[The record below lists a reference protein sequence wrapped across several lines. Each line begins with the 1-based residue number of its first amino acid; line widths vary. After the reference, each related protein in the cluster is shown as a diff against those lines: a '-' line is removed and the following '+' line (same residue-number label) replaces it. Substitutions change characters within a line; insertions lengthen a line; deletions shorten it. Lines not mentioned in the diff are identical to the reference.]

1 MDAALAIALG
11 GLVQGSVFAL
21 VAIGF
26 ALVYRVTGT
35 VNLAQ
40 GAFVVLGALTAYS
53 FEVGFGMPVWL
64 AVLAALVVAAVVGFL
79 TAVIVFAPG
88 LRRLPP
94 SGMVILTGGLLTVFE
109 GAALL
114 VWGSQ
119 PYQLPPFSGYKPVA
133 IGSAHVPTQAFW
145 DLGITAL
152 VIAVLWYVLQRT
164 TFGKA
169 LRACAENPAA
179 ATLMGIDV
187 ERVRVFSYMAAAVLG
202 ALSGIA
208 IGPIVSL
215 QFDGGR
221 FFTVYGFISVAIG
234 GMGSFLGA
242 LIGGLGIGLVQQ
254 LGAGYASSV
263 FATTLAIGLL
273 IVVLVWRP
281 NGLFGRG
288 ARREDNRVASAHVL
302 GVRARIDPRVAH
314 IAVVAAAI
322 VLAVLPAFVPGG
334 ALASMS
340 IAAIVFIAVMGLD
353 VLMGYAGQISL
364 GHAAFVALG
373 GYGAAIAT
381 VRFGLPPLAGIV
393 AGLVVSLLCAAVVS
407 LLTVRLRGIYM
418 ALATLAF
425 GLLID
430 SLAVGLSDLTG
441 GPSGLTGV
449 PHFGIGAYTFADP
462 RADYYLV
469 WGVALAVF
477 VLLANLLRS
486 DFGRA
491 LRAIRTDQTAA
502 LALGIDVPRYKLY
515 AFLISAACASL
526 AGSLLAYYFQFL
538 SPEMVSTP
546 RSLEYV
552 TMLVIGGEG
561 SLAGPLLGVLLLV
574 LLPTAIQPLN
584 QAKTLF
590 AGVVLVGGLLLLPQG
605 ILGLIASSF
614 ARRQGRR
621 FAAVSGGASRGSA
634 DPSRGSG

>member
-1 MDAALAIALG
+1 MDAALAITIG

-40 GAFVVLGALTAYS
+40 GAFVVLGALTTYS
-53 FEVGFGMPVWL
+53 FEQTLGWP
-64 AVLAALVVAAVVGFL
+64 AALAAVAALAVAAVVGYL
-79 TAVIVFAPG
+79 VAVLIFAPG

-94 SGMVILTGGLLTVFE
+94 SGMVMLTGGLLTLFE

-119 PYQLPPFSGYKPVA
+119 PYQLPPFSGYQPVA
-133 IGSAHVPTQAFW
+133 IGGAKIPTQAFW
-145 DLGITAL
+145 DVGITTVVVVA
-152 VIAVLWYVLQRT
+152 LWYVLQRT

-187 ERVRVFSYMAAAVLG
+187 ERVRVFSYTAAAVLG

-208 IGPIVSL
+208 IGPVVSL

-234 GMGSFLGA
+234 GMGSFAGA
-242 LIGGLGIGLVQQ
+242 LLGGLGLGVLQQ
-254 LGAGYASSV
+254 LGAAYVSSI
-263 FATTLAIGLL
+263 FATTLAIALL
-273 IVVLVWRP
+273 IVTLVSRP

-288 ARREDNRVASAHVL
+288 ARREDNRAAAAHIV
-302 GVRARIDPRVAH
+302 GVRTRIEPRTARIAFVAAA
-314 IAVVAAAI
+314 AVVA
-322 VLAVLPAFVPGG
+322 LLPVFVGGG
-334 ALASMS
+334 ALSSLS
-340 IAAIVFIAVMGLD
+340 IAGIVFIAVMGLD
-353 VLMGYAGQISL
+353 VLMGFAGQISL
-364 GHAAFVALG
+364 GHAAFVAIG

-381 VRFGLPPLAGIV
+381 VRYGLPPLAGI
-393 AGLVVSLLCAAVVS
+393 ATGLVASLACAVVLS
-407 LLTVRLRGIYM
+407 LITVRLRGIYM

-425 GLLID
+425 GLLVD
-430 SLAVGLSDLTG
+430 SLAVGLSELTG

-449 PHFGIGAYTFADP
+449 PHFAVGGYTFAGA
-462 RADYYLV
+462 RANYYLV
-469 WGVALAVF
+469 WGVALVVF
-477 VLLANLLRS
+477 VLLANVLRS

-526 AGSLLAYYFQFL
+526 AGSLYAYYFQFL
-538 SPEMVSTP
+538 SPDMVSTP

-574 LLPTAIQPLN
+574 ILPTAIQPLN

-605 ILGLIASSF
+605 ILGVITSALTPKPRDATAQS
-614 ARRQGRR
+614 APP
-621 FAAVSGGASRGSA
+621 GSV
-634 DPSRGSG
+634 PT

>member
-1 MDAALAIALG
+1 MAAALAIAIG
-11 GLVQGSVFAL
+11 GLVQGAVFGL

-40 GAFVVLGALTAYS
+40 GAFVILGALTMYS
-53 FEVGFGMPVWL
+53 FEQTMGLPV
-64 AVLAALVVAAVVGFL
+64 AVAALAALAVAAVIGF
-79 TAVIVFAPG
+79 AVAVVVFAPG

-94 SGMVILTGGLLTVFE
+94 SGMVILTGGLLTLFE

-119 PYQLPPFSGYKPVA
+119 PYQLPPFSGFRPVA
-133 IGSAHVPTQAFW
+133 IGGVNVPTQAFW
-145 DLGITAL
+145 ALGITA
-152 VIAVLWYVLQRT
+152 VVVSALWYVLQRT
-164 TFGKA
+164 TFGRA
-169 LRACAENPAA
+169 LRACAENPNAA
-179 ATLMGIDV
+179 ALMGIDV
-187 ERVRVFSYMAAAVLG
+187 ERVRVFSYVAAALLG

-208 IGPIVSL
+208 IGPLVSP

-234 GMGSFLGA
+234 GMGSLVGA
-242 LIGGLGIGLVQQ
+242 LVSGLGIGALQQ
-254 LGAGYASSV
+254 LGAGYVSSI
-263 FATTLAIGLL
+263 FATTLAIALL
-273 IVVLVWRP
+273 LAVLVLRP

-288 ARREDNRVASAHVL
+288 ARREDNRAAAAHPV
-302 GVRARIDPRVAH
+302 GVRARLDPRAAR
-314 IAVVAAAI
+314 IAVIAAALVI
-322 VLAVLPAFVPGG
+322 ALVPAVASGG
-334 ALASMS
+334 VVTSLT
-340 IAAIVFIAVMGLD
+340 IAGLVFIAVMGLD

-364 GHAAFVALG
+364 GHAAFVAIG

-381 VRFGLPPLAGIV
+381 VRYHVPPLGGIV
-393 AGLVVSLLCAAVVS
+393 AGLAASLACAMVLAFI
-407 LLTVRLRGIYM
+407 TVRLRGIYM

-425 GLLID
+425 GLLVD
-430 SLAVGLSDLTG
+430 TLTVGVSDLTG
-441 GPSGLTGV
+441 GPSGLTGI
-449 PHFGIGAYTFADP
+449 PHFALGGFTFADA
-462 RADYYLV
+462 RANYYLV

-477 VLLANLLRS
+477 VLLANALRS

-515 AFLISAACASL
+515 AFMIGAACASL
-526 AGSLLAYYFQFL
+526 AGSLYAYYFQFL
-538 SPEMVSTP
+538 SPDMVSTP

-561 SLAGPLLGVLLLV
+561 SLAGPLLGVLLIV

-590 AGVVLVGGLLLLPQG
+590 TGAVLVAGLLLLPQG
-605 ILGLIASSF
+605 ILGLITATFADRDRGAAS
-614 ARRQGRR
+614 
-621 FAAVSGGASRGSA
+621 
-634 DPSRGSG
+634 

>member
-1 MDAALAIALG
+1 MNAAIEIAVG
-11 GLVQGSVFAL
+11 GIVEGSVFAL

-26 ALVYRVTGT
+26 ALVFRVTGT

-40 GAFVVLGALTAYS
+40 GAFVVLGALTTYS
-53 FEVGFGMPVWL
+53 FEQTLHWPAAAAVLGALGVAAAIGALL
-64 AVLAALVVAAVVGFL
+64 AVAVLV
-79 TAVIVFAPG
+79 PG

-94 SGMVILTGGLLTVFE
+94 SGMVMLTSGLLTVFE

-119 PYQLPPFSGYKPVA
+119 PYQLPPFSGYAPVHVGG
-133 IGSAHVPTQAFW
+133 ILVPTQAFW
-145 DLGITAL
+145 DLGITAVVVAL
-152 VIAVLWYVLQRT
+152 LWYVLTRT
-164 TFGKA
+164 LYGRA

-187 ERVRVFSYMAAAVLG
+187 GRVRIVSFTAACMLG
-202 ALSGIA
+202 ALGGIA

-234 GMGSFLGA
+234 GLGSFAGA
-242 LIGGLGIGLVQQ
+242 LLGGIGLGLVQQ
-254 LGAGYASSV
+254 VGAAYVSSI
-263 FATTLAIGLL
+263 FATTLAIAVL
-273 IVVLVWRP
+273 IAVLVWRP

-288 ARREDNRVASAHVL
+288 ARREDTRTGGGHLL
-302 GVRARIDPRVAH
+302 GLAARFDPRVSR
-314 IAVVAAAI
+314 IA
-322 VLAVLPAFVPGG
+322 G
-334 ALASMS
+334 ALALAV
-340 IAAIVFIAVMGLD
+340 IALLPWIAGGGLVSSLTIAGIVFIAVMGLD
-353 VLMGYAGQISL
+353 VLMGYAGQVSL

-373 GYGAAIAT
+373 GYVAAIAS
-381 VRFGLPPLAGIV
+381 VRYGLPPLLGLLV
-393 AGLVVSLLCAAVVS
+393 ALIVSLACAAF
-407 LLTVRLRGIYM
+407 LATITVRLRGHYM

-430 SLAVGLSDLTG
+430 SLAVGLGDWTG
-441 GPSGLTGV
+441 GPSGLTQI
-449 PHFGIGAYTFADP
+449 PHFALGSYAFSDQ
-462 RADYYLV
+462 RANYYLI
-469 WGVALAVF
+469 WAVAAVVF

-515 AFLISAACASL
+515 AFLIGAACASL
-526 AGSLLAYYFQFL
+526 AGSLYAYYFQFL
-538 SPEMVSTP
+538 SPDMVSTP

-574 LLPTAIQPLN
+574 LLPTAVQSLN
-584 QAKTLF
+584 DVKTLF
-590 AGVVLVGGLLLLPQG
+590 SGLVLVGGLLLLPSG
-605 ILGLIASSF
+605 ILGALAAALRRPG
-614 ARRQGRR
+614 AR
-621 FAAVSGGASRGSA
+621 S
-634 DPSRGSG
+634 

>member
-1 MDAALAIALG
+1 MDAALAITIG

-40 GAFVVLGALTAYS
+40 GAFVVLGALATYS
-53 FEVGFGMPVWL
+53 FEQTLGWPV
-64 AVLAALVVAAVVGFL
+64 ALAALAALAVAALTGFVI
-79 TAVIVFAPG
+79 AVAVFAPG

-94 SGMVILTGGLLTVFE
+94 SGMVILTGGLLTLFE

-119 PYQLPPFSGYKPVA
+119 PYQLPPFSGYQPVA
-133 IGSAHVPTQAFW
+133 IGGVHVPTQAFW
-145 DLGITAL
+145 DLGITTVVVLA
-152 VIAVLWYVLQRT
+152 LWYVLQRT

-187 ERVRVFSYMAAAVLG
+187 ERVRVFCYVAAAVLG

-208 IGPIVSL
+208 IGPVVSL

-234 GMGSFLGA
+234 GMGSFVGA
-242 LIGGLGIGLVQQ
+242 LLGGLGLGVLQQ
-254 LGAGYASSV
+254 LGAAYVSSI
-263 FATTLAIGLL
+263 FATTMAIALL

-288 ARREDNRVASAHVL
+288 ARREDNRASAAHPI
-302 GVRARIDPRVAH
+302 GVRTRVDPRVAR
-314 IAVVAAAI
+314 IALLGAAVV
-322 VLAVLPAFVPGG
+322 VAVLPAFVGGG
-334 ALASMS
+334 ALSSLS

-353 VLMGYAGQISL
+353 VLMGFAGQISL
-364 GHAAFVALG
+364 GHAAFVAIG

-381 VRFGLPPLAGIV
+381 VRFGLPPLAGLAI
-393 AGLVVSLLCAAVVS
+393 GLVASLACGGFLCAI
-407 LLTVRLRGIYM
+407 TVRLRGIYM

-425 GLLID
+425 GLLVDTLTI
-430 SLAVGLSDLTG
+430 GLSDLTG

-449 PHFGIGAYTFADP
+449 PHFAIGSYIFTDP
-462 RADYYLV
+462 RANYYLV
-469 WGVALAVF
+469 WGVVLVVF
-477 VLLANLLRS
+477 VVLSNLLRS

-515 AFLISAACASL
+515 AFLISAACASI
-526 AGSLLAYYFQFL
+526 AGSLYAYYFQFL

-590 AGVVLVGGLLLLPQG
+590 SGIVLVGGLLLLPQG
-605 ILGLIASSF
+605 ILGLIAQAF
-614 ARRQGRR
+614 ARRAPR
-621 FAAVSGGASRGSA
+621 GAPAPPGSA
-634 DPSRGSG
+634 TA

>member
-1 MDAALAIALG
+1 MDAALAITIG

-26 ALVYRVTGT
+26 ALVYRLTGT

-40 GAFVVLGALTAYS
+40 GAFVVLGALATYS
-53 FEVGFGMPVWL
+53 FEQAGLP
-64 AVLAALVVAAVVGFL
+64 AALAALAALIVTALVGLIVAVA
-79 TAVIVFAPG
+79 VFAPG

-94 SGMVILTGGLLTVFE
+94 SGMVILTGGLLTLFE

-119 PYQLPPFSGYKPVA
+119 PYQLAPFSGYRPIAIGAARIPSQALWDVA
-133 IGSAHVPTQAFW
+133 I
-145 DLGITAL
+145 TAI
-152 VIAVLWYVLQRT
+152 VVAALWYVLQRT
-164 TFGKA
+164 TLGRA

-187 ERVRVFSYMAAAVLG
+187 ERVRVLAYTAAAALG

-234 GMGSFLGA
+234 GMASFGGA
-242 LIGGLGIGLVQQ
+242 LAGGLGIGVLQQ
-254 LGAGYASSV
+254 LGAAYVSSI
-263 FATTLAIGLL
+263 FATTLAIALL
-273 IVVLVWRP
+273 LAVLVWRP
-281 NGLFGRG
+281 SGLFGRG
-288 ARREDNRVASAHVL
+288 ARREDDRARSVHVV
-302 GVRARIDPRVAH
+302 GVRARVDARTRRVAL
-314 IAVVAAAI
+314 ALA
-322 VLAVLPAFVPGG
+322 VLAVIVSPWLLGGG
-334 ALASMS
+334 ALSSLS
-340 IAAIVFIAVMGLD
+340 IAGIAFIAVMGLD

-364 GHAAFVALG
+364 GHAAFVAVG
-373 GYGAAIAT
+373 AYGAAIAS
-381 VRFGLPPLAGIV
+381 VRYGIPPLGGI
-393 AGLVVSLLCAAVVS
+393 AIGLVGSLACAAV
-407 LLTVRLRGIYM
+407 LAAITVRLRGVYM

-425 GLLID
+425 GLLVD
-430 SLAVGLSDLTG
+430 SLTVGLSDLTG

-449 PHFGIGAYTFADP
+449 PHFSIAGVTFADA
-462 RADYYLV
+462 RANFYLV

-515 AFLISAACASL
+515 AFLIGAACASL
-526 AGSLLAYYFQFL
+526 AGSLYAYYFQFL
-538 SPEMVSTP
+538 SPDMVSTP

-561 SLAGPLLGVLLLV
+561 SLAGPLLGVLLIV

-590 AGVVLVGGLLLLPQG
+590 TGVVLVGGLLLLPEG
-605 ILGLIASSF
+605 LLGALTA
-614 ARRQGRR
+614 ALARR
-621 FAAVSGGASRGSA
+621 FARPAVARSGAGT
-634 DPSRGSG
+634 

>member
-1 MDAALAIALG
+1 MDAALSITIG

-26 ALVYRVTGT
+26 ALVYRVTGA

-40 GAFVVLGALTAYS
+40 GAFVVLGALSTYS
-53 FEVGFGMPVWL
+53 FEQTLPL
-64 AVLAALVVAAVVGFL
+64 PLAALAALAVAAIVGYL
-79 TAVIVFAPG
+79 VAIGIFAPG

-94 SGMVILTGGLLTVFE
+94 GGMVILTGGLLTLFE

-119 PYQLPPFSGYKPVA
+119 PYQLPPFSGYAPVA
-133 IGSAHVPTQAFW
+133 FGPFHVPSQSLW
-145 DLGITAL
+145 DLGITAVVVAL
-152 VIAVLWYVLQRT
+152 LGYVLQGT

-187 ERVRVFSYMAAAVLG
+187 ERVRVLSYTVASVLG

-215 QFDGGR
+215 QFDAGR

-234 GMGSFLGA
+234 GMGSFVGGL
-242 LIGGLGIGLVQQ
+242 LGGLGIGVLQQ
-254 LGAGYASSV
+254 LGAAYVSSI

-273 IVVLVWRP
+273 LAVLVWRP
-281 NGLFGRG
+281 SGLLGRG
-288 ARREDNRVASAHVL
+288 LRREDNRASGGYRM
-302 GVRARIDPRVAH
+302 GVRVQLPPRIALV
-314 IAVVAAAI
+314 
-322 VLAVLPAFVPGG
+322 G
-334 ALASMS
+334 ALAAVVLVAVAPLVVGAGVLSS
-340 IAAIVFIAVMGLD
+340 LTIAGVLFIALLGLD
-353 VLMGYAGQISL
+353 VLMGFAGQISL
-364 GHAAFVALG
+364 GHAAFVAIG

-381 VRFGLPPLAGIV
+381 LRFGLPPLAGVGV
-393 AGLVVSLLCAAVVS
+393 ALVASLLAASV
-407 LLTVRLRGIYM
+407 LAAITVRLRGIYL

-425 GLLID
+425 GLLVD
-430 SLAVGLSDLTG
+430 SLTIGLSDLTG
-441 GPSGLTGV
+441 GPSGMTGI
-449 PHFGIGAYTFADP
+449 PHFSIGAYTFSDP
-462 RADYYLV
+462 RANYYLI
-469 WGVALAVF
+469 WGVAIAIF
-477 VLLANLLRS
+477 VLLLGILKS

-491 LRAIRTDQTAA
+491 LRALRTDQTAA

-515 AFLISAACASL
+515 AVLIAAACASI
-526 AGSLLAYYFQFL
+526 AGSLYAFDFQFF

-561 SLAGPLLGVLLLV
+561 TLAGPLLGVLLIV
-574 LLPTAIQPLN
+574 LLPTAIQPLA

-590 AGVVLVGGLLLLPQG
+590 SGAVLVSGLLFLPNG
-605 ILGLIASSF
+605 ILGAIAGWL
-614 ARRQGRR
+614 APKERADELGEAE
-621 FAAVSGGASRGSA
+621 AA
-634 DPSRGSG
+634 

>member
-1 MDAALAIALG
+1 MDAALAIAIG
-11 GLVQGSVFAL
+11 GLVQGSIFAL
-21 VAIGF
+21 IAIGF

-40 GAFVVLGALTAYS
+40 GAFVVLGGLTAYS
-53 FEVGFGMPVWL
+53 FETGFGLPV
-64 AVLAALVVAAVVGFL
+64 VLAALAALAVAAVVG
-79 TAVIVFAPG
+79 AVLAVAVFAPG
-88 LRRLPP
+88 LQRLPP
-94 SGMVILTGGLLTVFE
+94 SGMVILTGGLLTLFE

-114 VWGSQ
+114 IWGSQ
-119 PYQLPPFSGYKPVA
+119 PYQLPPFSGYQPVV
-133 IGSAHVPTQAFW
+133 IGGAHVPSQALW
-145 DLGITAL
+145 DVGITA
-152 VIAVLWYVLQRT
+152 AVVAALWYVLQRT
-164 TFGKA
+164 RYGRA

-179 ATLMGIDV
+179 AALMGVDV
-187 ERVRVFSYMAAAVLG
+187 GRVRVLSYTAAATLG

-234 GMGSFLGA
+234 GMGSFAGA
-242 LIGGLGIGLVQQ
+242 LLGGVGIGLLQQ
-254 LGAGYASSV
+254 LGAAYVSSI

-273 IVVLVWRP
+273 IVVLIWRP

-288 ARREDNRVASAHVL
+288 ARREDNRAAGVHVI
-302 GVRARIDPRVAH
+302 GVRARVDRRTARIAFAAAV
-314 IAVVAAAI
+314 AVVALI
-322 VLAVLPAFVPGG
+322 PAFAGG
-334 ALASMS
+334 GVLSSLS
-340 IAAIVFIAVMGLD
+340 IAGIAFIAVMGLD

-364 GHAAFVALG
+364 GHAAFVAIG

-381 VRFGLPPLAGIV
+381 VRFGIPPLGGV
-393 AGLVVSLLCAAVVS
+393 AIGLVASLACAAV
-407 LLTVRLRGIYM
+407 LALITVRLRGIYM

-425 GLLID
+425 GLLVD

-441 GPSGLTGV
+441 GPSGLTNI
-449 PHFGIGAYTFADP
+449 PHFSVPGYTFTDA
-462 RADYYLV
+462 RASYYLV

-477 VLLANLLRS
+477 VALANLLRS

-502 LALGIDVPRYKLY
+502 LALGIAVPRYKLY
-515 AFLISAACASL
+515 AFMIGAACASL
-526 AGSLLAYYFQFL
+526 AGSLYAYYFQFL

-561 SLAGPLLGVLLLV
+561 SLAGPLLGVLLIV

-590 AGVVLVGGLLLLPQG
+590 SGSLLVAGLLLLPQG
-605 ILGLIASSF
+605 ILGVIASAL
-614 ARRQGRR
+614 ARGGRGAHDR
-621 FAAVSGGASRGSA
+621 TVPGGVTT
-634 DPSRGSG
+634 

>member
-1 MDAALAIALG
+1 MAAALAITIG

-40 GAFVVLGALTAYS
+40 GAFVVLGALATYS
-53 FEVGFGMPVWL
+53 FEVTLGWPV
-64 AVLAALVVAAVVGFL
+64 AFAALAALAVAALVGYVVAVA
-79 TAVIVFAPG
+79 VFAPG

-94 SGMVILTGGLLTVFE
+94 SGMVILTGGLLTLFE

-119 PYQLPPFSGYKPVA
+119 PYQLPPFSGYVPVA
-133 IGSAHVPTQAFW
+133 IGGVRVPTQAFW
-145 DLGITAL
+145 DVAITAL

-169 LRACAENPAA
+169 LRACAENPNA

-187 ERVRVFSYMAAAVLG
+187 ERVRVFSYVAAAVLG

-208 IGPIVSL
+208 IGPVVSL

-234 GMGSFLGA
+234 GMGSFVGA
-242 LIGGLGIGLVQQ
+242 LLGGLGLGVLQQ
-254 LGAGYASSV
+254 LGAAYVSSI

-273 IVVLVWRP
+273 IVVLVSRP

-288 ARREDNRVASAHVL
+288 ARREDNRASAAHL
-302 GVRARIDPRVAH
+302 IGVRTRLDPRTARAA
-314 IAVVAAAI
+314 IIAAVV
-322 VLAVLPAFVPGG
+322 VLALLPAILGGG
-334 ALASMS
+334 ALSSLS
-340 IAAIVFIAVMGLD
+340 IAGIVFIAVMGLD

-364 GHAAFVALG
+364 GHAAFVAIG

-381 VRFGLPPLAGIV
+381 VRYGLPSLAGIALALV
-393 AGLVVSLLCAAVVS
+393 ASLACAVVLS
-407 LLTVRLRGIYM
+407 LITVRLRGIYM

-425 GLLID
+425 GLLVD
-430 SLAVGLSDLTG
+430 SLTIGLSDLTG

-449 PHFGIGAYTFADP
+449 PHFAIAGYAFTDP
-462 RADYYLV
+462 RANYYLV
-469 WGVALAVF
+469 WGVALAIF
-477 VLLANLLRS
+477 VALANLLRS

-502 LALGIDVPRYKLY
+502 RALGIDVPRYKLY
-515 AFLISAACASL
+515 AFLISAACASI
-526 AGSLLAYYFQFL
+526 AGSLYAYYFQFL
-538 SPEMVSTP
+538 SPDMVSTP

-552 TMLVIGGEG
+552 TMLIIGGEG
-561 SLAGPLLGVLLLV
+561 SLAGPLLGVLVLV

-590 AGVVLVGGLLLLPQG
+590 SGAVLVAGLLLLPEGLLG
-605 ILGLIASSF
+605 IIT
-614 ARRQGRR
+614 ARRR
-621 FAAVSGGASRGSA
+621 
-634 DPSRGSG
+634 PT

>member
-1 MDAALAIALG
+1 MDAALAITIG

-26 ALVYRVTGT
+26 ALVHRVTGT

-40 GAFVVLGALTAYS
+40 GAFVVLGALTMYS
-53 FEVGFGMPVWL
+53 FEVTLGWP
-64 AVLAALVVAAVVGFL
+64 AALAALAALAVAALVGYLVAVVVL
-79 TAVIVFAPG
+79 APG

-94 SGMVILTGGLLTVFE
+94 SGMVILTGGLLTLFE

-114 VWGSQ
+114 KWGSQ
-119 PYQLPPFSGYKPVA
+119 PYQLPPFSGYQPVS
-133 IGSAHVPTQAFW
+133 IGNAKIPTQAFW
-145 DLGITAL
+145 DVGITAAV
-152 VIAVLWYVLQRT
+152 VIALWFVLQRT

-187 ERVRVFSYMAAAVLG
+187 ERVRVFSYTAAAVLG

-234 GMGSFLGA
+234 GMGSFAGA
-242 LIGGLGIGLVQQ
+242 LLGGLGLGVLQQ
-254 LGAGYASSV
+254 LGAAYVSSI
-263 FATTLAIGLL
+263 FATTLAIALL

-288 ARREDNRVASAHVL
+288 ARREDNRAAGAHPI
-302 GVRARIDPRVAH
+302 GVRTRLDPRAARIALLA
-314 IAVVAAAI
+314 AVVVI
-322 VLAVLPAFVPGG
+322 AVLPLFVGGG
-334 ALASMS
+334 ALSSLS
-340 IAAIVFIAVMGLD
+340 IAGIVFIAVMGLD

-364 GHAAFVALG
+364 GHAAFVAIG

-381 VRFGLPPLAGIV
+381 VRFGIPPLAGI
-393 AGLVVSLLCAAVVS
+393 AIGLVASLACAAVLAAV
-407 LLTVRLRGIYM
+407 TVRLRGIYM

-425 GLLID
+425 GLLVD

-441 GPSGLTGV
+441 GPSGLAGV
-449 PHFGIGAYTFADP
+449 PHFSLGAYTFAGA
-462 RADYYLV
+462 RANYYLV
-469 WGVALAVF
+469 WGVTLVVF

-502 LALGIDVPRYKLY
+502 LALGIRVPRYKLY
-515 AFLISAACASL
+515 AFMIGAGCASL
-526 AGSLLAYYFQFL
+526 AGSLYAYYFQFL
-538 SPEMVSTP
+538 SPDMVSTP
-546 RSLEYV
+546 RSLEFV

-590 AGVVLVGGLLLLPQG
+590 SGVVLVGGLLLLPQG
-605 ILGLIASSF
+605 ILGLITSAF
-614 ARRQGRR
+614 AHR
-621 FAAVSGGASRGSA
+621 SGTGATRVPRSA
-634 DPSRGSG
+634 QP

>member
-1 MDAALAIALG
+1 MAAALAIAIG
-11 GLVQGSVFAL
+11 GLVQGAVFGL

-40 GAFVVLGALTAYS
+40 GAFVILGALTMYS
-53 FEVGFGMPVWL
+53 FEQTLGLPVPLAAAAAL
-64 AVLAALVVAAVVGFL
+64 AVAALVGFVFAVA
-79 TAVIVFAPG
+79 VFAPG

-94 SGMVILTGGLLTVFE
+94 SGMVILTGGLLTLFE

-119 PYQLPPFSGYKPVA
+119 PYQLPPFSGFRPVVL
-133 IGSAHVPTQAFW
+133 GGVNVPTQAFW
-145 DLGITAL
+145 ALGITA
-152 VIAVLWYVLQRT
+152 VVVTVLWYVLQRT
-164 TFGKA
+164 AFGRA
-169 LRACAENPAA
+169 LRACAENPSA

-187 ERVRVFSYMAAAVLG
+187 ERVRVFSYVTAAVLG

-208 IGPIVSL
+208 IGPLVSP

-234 GMGSFLGA
+234 GMGSFAGA
-242 LIGGLGIGLVQQ
+242 LLSGLGIGVLQQ
-254 LGAGYASSV
+254 LGAGYVSSI
-263 FATTLAIGLL
+263 FATTLAIALL
-273 IVVLVWRP
+273 LAVLVLRP

-288 ARREDNRVASAHVL
+288 ARREDNRAAAAHPI
-302 GVRARIDPRVAH
+302 GVRARLHPRAAR
-314 IAVVAAAI
+314 IAVIAAAV
-322 VLAVLPAFVPGG
+322 VLAVIPAVAGGG
-334 ALASMS
+334 AVSSLT
-340 IAAIVFIAVMGLD
+340 IAGLVFIAVMGLD

-373 GYGAAIAT
+373 GYGAAIAA
-381 VRFGLPPLAGIV
+381 VRYHVPPLGGIV
-393 AGLVVSLLCAAVVS
+393 VGLALSLACAAV
-407 LLTVRLRGIYM
+407 LAFITVRLRGIYM

-425 GLLID
+425 GLLVD
-430 SLAVGLSDLTG
+430 TLTVGVSDLTG
-441 GPSGLTGV
+441 GPSGLTGI
-449 PHFGIGAYTFADP
+449 PHFSLGGVTFADA
-462 RADYYLV
+462 RANYYLV

-477 VLLANLLRS
+477 VVLSNLLRS

-515 AFLISAACASL
+515 AFMIGAACASL
-526 AGSLLAYYFQFL
+526 AGSLYAYYFQFL

-561 SLAGPLLGVLLLV
+561 SLAGPLLGVLLVV
-574 LLPTAIQPLN
+574 LLPTAIQPLS

-590 AGVVLVGGLLLLPQG
+590 TGAVLVGGLLLLPQG
-605 ILGLIASSF
+605 ILGLITGAL
-614 ARRQGRR
+614 ARRAPRS
-621 FAAVSGGASRGSA
+621 AVS
-634 DPSRGSG
+634 

>member
-1 MDAALAIALG
+1 MHAALEIAIG
-11 GLVQGSVFAL
+11 GLVEGSVFAL

-26 ALVYRVTGT
+26 ALVFRVTGT
-35 VNLAQ
+35 INLAQ
-40 GAFVVLGALTAYS
+40 GAFVVLGALTTYS
-53 FEVGFGMPVWL
+53 FEQTLGWPAWL
-64 AVLAALVVAAVVGFL
+64 AAIGALAVAALVGVVLAVAIFV
-79 TAVIVFAPG
+79 PG

-94 SGMVILTGGLLTVFE
+94 SGMVMLTSGLLTLFE

-119 PYQLPPFSGYKPVA
+119 PYQLPPFSGYHPVNVGGVL
-133 IGSAHVPTQAFW
+133 IPTQAFW
-145 DLGITAL
+145 DIGISGV
-152 VIAVLWYVLQRT
+152 VIVVLWYVLQRT
-164 TFGKA
+164 TFGRA

-187 ERVRVFSYMAAAVLG
+187 TRVRVFSYTLAAVLG

-234 GMGSFLGA
+234 GLGSFAGGL
-242 LIGGLGIGLVQQ
+242 LGGLGLGLIQQ
-254 LGAGYASSV
+254 LGAAYVSSI
-263 FATTLAIGLL
+263 FATTLAILIL

-288 ARREDNRVASAHVL
+288 ARREDVRVGGGHVL
-302 GVRARIDPRVAH
+302 GVTARLEPRAARIALLTALVA
-314 IAVVAAAI
+314 IG
-322 VLAVLPAFVPGG
+322 VLPAFVSGG
-334 ALASMS
+334 ALSS
-340 IAAIVFIAVMGLD
+340 LVIAGVLFIAVMGLD
-353 VLMGYAGQISL
+353 VLMGFTGQVSL
-364 GHAAFVALG
+364 GHAAFVGIG
-373 GYGAAIAT
+373 GYVAGIAS
-381 VRFGLPPLAGIV
+381 VRYGIAPPLGLLL
-393 AGLVVSLLCAAVVS
+393 GLVVSLVLAAMLS
-407 LLTVRLRGIYM
+407 SITVRLRGHYL

-425 GLLID
+425 GLLVD
-430 SLAVGLSDLTG
+430 SLAVGLTDLTG
-441 GPSGLTGV
+441 GPSGLTQI
-449 PHFGIGAYTFADP
+449 PHFAILGYTFVDG
-462 RADYYLV
+462 RSNYYLV
-469 WGVALAVF
+469 WGVAIVVF

-515 AFLISAACASL
+515 AFLIAAACASV
-526 AGSLLAYYFQFL
+526 AGSLYAYYFQFL

-546 RSLEYV
+546 RSFELL

-574 LLPTAIQPLN
+574 LLPTVVQPLA

-590 AGVVLVGGLLLLPQG
+590 AGAVLAGLLFLPSG
-605 ILGLIASSF
+605 ILCAIAGTL
-614 ARRQGRR
+614 ARRGP
-621 FAAVSGGASRGSA
+621 AARAAIRPAEKAAS
-634 DPSRGSG
+634 

>member
-1 MDAALAIALG
+1 MDAALAITIG

-40 GAFVVLGALTAYS
+40 GAFVVLGALTTYS
-53 FEVGFGMPVWL
+53 FEQTLGWP
-64 AVLAALVVAAVVGFL
+64 AAAAALAALAVAAVVGYL
-79 TAVIVFAPG
+79 IAVFVFAPG

-94 SGMVILTGGLLTVFE
+94 SGMVILTGGLLTLFE

-119 PYQLPPFSGYKPVA
+119 PYQLPPFSGYQPVSLGGA
-133 IGSAHVPTQAFW
+133 KIPTQAFW
-145 DLGITAL
+145 DVGITAVV
-152 VIAVLWYVLQRT
+152 VIALWYVLQRT
-164 TFGKA
+164 AFGKA
-169 LRACAENPAA
+169 LRACAENPSA

-187 ERVRVFSYMAAAVLG
+187 ERVRVFSYTAAAVLG

-234 GMGSFLGA
+234 GMGSFAGA
-242 LIGGLGIGLVQQ
+242 LLGGLGMGVLQQ
-254 LGAGYASSV
+254 LGAAYVSSI
-263 FATTLAIGLL
+263 FATTLAIALL
-273 IVVLVWRP
+273 IAVLVLRP

-288 ARREDNRVASAHVL
+288 ARREDNRAASTHAI
-302 GVRARIDPRVAH
+302 GVRTRLEPRTARIAF
-314 IAVVAAAI
+314 IAAAAVVA
-322 VLAVLPAFVPGG
+322 LLPVFLPGG
-334 ALASMS
+334 ALSSLS

-353 VLMGYAGQISL
+353 VLMGFAGQISL
-364 GHAAFVALG
+364 GHAAFVAIG

-381 VRFGLPPLAGIV
+381 VHYHQSPLAGI
-393 AGLVVSLLCAAVVS
+393 AIGLVASLACAVVLS
-407 LLTVRLRGIYM
+407 LITVRLRGIYM

-425 GLLID
+425 GLLVD
-430 SLAVGLSDLTG
+430 SLAVGLSELTG

-449 PHFGIGAYTFADP
+449 PHFSLAGYTFADA
-462 RADYYLV
+462 RANYYLV
-469 WGVALAVF
+469 WGIALVVF
-477 VLLANLLRS
+477 VLLANALRS

-526 AGSLLAYYFQFL
+526 AGSLYAYYFQFL
-538 SPEMVSTP
+538 SPDMVSTP
-546 RSLEYV
+546 RSLEFV

-574 LLPTAIQPLN
+574 ILPTAIQPLN

-605 ILGLIASSF
+605 MLGVIASAL
-614 ARRQGRR
+614 ARKGRR
-621 FAAVSGGASRGSA
+621 ASAPAAPPGSI
-634 DPSRGSG
+634 PT